1 MKTNKEFAT
10 ETVKVV
16 MALIGLMRPSSKT
29 ELNMAMDMA
38 AMLVETSVEQHMEEH
53 LNAAH
58 DAARAAT
65 EGK

>member
-16 MALIGLMRPSSKT
+16 MGLISLMRPTSKT
-29 ELNMAMDMA
+29 ELDMAMEMA
-38 AMLVETSVEQHMEEH
+38 AMLVETSVDQHMEQH